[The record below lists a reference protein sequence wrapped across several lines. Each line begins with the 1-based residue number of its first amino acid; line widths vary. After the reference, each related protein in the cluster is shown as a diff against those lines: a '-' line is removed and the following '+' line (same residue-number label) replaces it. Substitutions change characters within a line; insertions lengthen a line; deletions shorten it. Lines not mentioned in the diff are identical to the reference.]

1 MIYYNFLELI
11 FTGGIPGVHRKVLS
25 QFEQAELG
33 TNSKY
38 ETIPAVYDLPS
49 PHRVVTVHNSN
60 SSTWEGK
67 GKPNDY
73 MNQSEIDKMVDVGI
87 MELTGTTTPQ
97 DG

>member
-1 MIYYNFLELI
+1 M
-11 FTGGIPGVHRKVLS
+11 
-25 QFEQAELG
+25 
-33 TNSKY
+33 
-38 ETIPAVYDLPS
+38 
-49 PHRVVTVHNSN
+49 
-60 SSTWEGK
+60 EGK